1 MQKGKTI
8 KFIKHQELKKD
19 HESKTANL
27 MTYYW
32 TTVNDK
38 IVSNSSSLDEAEARQ
53 FYDKVCE
60 LNGETEIQTVLD
72 TTTYHSP
79 HKMKEHEAN

>member
-1 MQKGKTI
+1 MKTGKTI
-8 KFIKHQELKKD
+8 RFVKQQELKRD
-19 HESKTANL
+19 DSNKTTSL

-38 IVSNSSSLDEAEARQ
+38 IVANSSSLNEAEARQ

-60 LNGETEIQTVLD
+60 LNGETERQTILD
-72 TTTYHSP
+72 TTTFHL
-79 HKMKEHEAN
+79 KEHEAN

>member
-8 KFIKHQELKKD
+8 RFVKQQELKRD
-19 HESKTANL
+19 DSNKTTSL

-38 IVSNSSSLDEAEARQ
+38 IVANSSSLNEAEARQ

-60 LNGETEIQTVLD
+60 LNGETERQTILD
-72 TTTYHSP
+72 TTTFHL
-79 HKMKEHEAN
+79 KEHEAN